1 MPRVKKSTE
10 PVVENKVEEPVTE
23 TEALPAE
30 APKLKRTKRVK
41 VEEVPAAPASTP
53 IASPKSGKK
62 ENAWVTHVL
71 ETRAANDGM
80 SYKEAMKIA
89 KDTYKK

>member
-10 PVVENKVEEPVTE
+10 PVVENKVAEPVTE
-23 TEALPAE
+23 TEELPSE

-41 VEEVPAAPASTP
+41 AEVAPVAPVSSP
-53 IASPKSGKK
+53 VASPKAGKK

-71 ETRAANDGM
+71 ETRAANEGM